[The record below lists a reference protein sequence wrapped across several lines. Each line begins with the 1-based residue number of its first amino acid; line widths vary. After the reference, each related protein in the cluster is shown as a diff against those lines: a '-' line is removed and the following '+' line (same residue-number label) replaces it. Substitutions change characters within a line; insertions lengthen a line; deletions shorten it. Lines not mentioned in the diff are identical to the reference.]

1 MAHSEPTYPQVL
13 LDELGESKKP
23 ECVRNGGAVL
33 AEPSRQLLLGPPEFG
48 QEPLVGLC
56 GLDWIQ
62 ILSKEILDETEL
74 ERLRV
79 ARLTHDRG
87 HARQA
92 GLLGRSPS
100 ALPHEDLILRPARS
114 HDQGLEYP
122 RGPDRGGELFE
133 RLGVEAPSGLLG
145 VRDQTVDREF
155 A

>member
-1 MAHSEPTYPQVL
+1 PYDSHSGAEGQAKLFLDRLDVGGAPAGSSSPRTPGLDPSLRSTDRPVLRQDSFTELKLGRRRGQTQQGSCMAHSEPTYPQVL

-79 ARLTHDRG
+79 A
-87 HARQA
+87 
-92 GLLGRSPS
+92 
-100 ALPHEDLILRPARS
+100 
-114 HDQGLEYP
+114 
-122 RGPDRGGELFE
+122 
-133 RLGVEAPSGLLG
+133 
-145 VRDQTVDREF
+145 
-155 A
+155 